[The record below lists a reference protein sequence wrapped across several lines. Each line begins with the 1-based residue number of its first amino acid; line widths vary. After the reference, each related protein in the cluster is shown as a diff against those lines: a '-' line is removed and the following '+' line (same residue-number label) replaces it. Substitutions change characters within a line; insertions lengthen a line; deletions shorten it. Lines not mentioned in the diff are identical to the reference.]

1 MKKLIFLII
10 LAGFVTSS
18 SGQTVL
24 FAGSKAPLFKARSDE
39 GNIWK
44 LADYIGQKN
53 IVLYFYPAA
62 MTGGCTAQACGYRDH
77 MADFGN
83 LDAIVVGISG
93 DDVNGLKAFKK
104 AEQLNFTLISDND
117 GDIARMYGVPV
128 SEGGSI
134 TRKIDEQDVVLKRGV
149 TAKRYTFVIGKDG
162 LIRYMNAQVDAQND
176 YKAVLDILSRN

>member
-1 MKKLIFLII
+1 MKKVVILLI
-10 LAGFVTSS
+10 LAGFAISAY
-18 SGQTVL
+18 GQTVL

-39 GNIWK
+39 GNVWK

-62 MTGGCTAQACGYRDH
+62 MTGGCTSQACAYRDH
-77 MADFGN
+77 MADFGK

-104 AEQLNFTLISDND
+104 AEQLNFTLLSDND
-117 GDIARMYGVPV
+117 GDIAKLYGVPV

-134 TRKIDEQDVVLKRGV
+134 TRKIDDLDVVLKRGV

-162 LIRYMNAQVDAQND
+162 LISYMNTQVDAQND
-176 YKAVLDILSRN
+176 YKTVLDILSRK